1 MLTAAMVND
10 VLAWS
15 DDLKLVEIDLF
26 SKRVGPRMENMALDY
41 QSEPIQF
48 VSLFF
53 YDLLI
58 EQIA

>member
-1 MLTAAMVND
+1 MMVND

-15 DDLKLVEIDLF
+15 DDLKPVEIHLL
-26 SKRVGPRMENMALDY
+26 SRPKRVGPRNKNMTLEY

-48 VSLFF
+48 VGLFF